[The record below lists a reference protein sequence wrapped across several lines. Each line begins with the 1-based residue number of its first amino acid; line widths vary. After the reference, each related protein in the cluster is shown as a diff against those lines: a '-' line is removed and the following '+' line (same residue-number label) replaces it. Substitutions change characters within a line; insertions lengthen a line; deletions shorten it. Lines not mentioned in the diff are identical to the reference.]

1 MSKFLLSVAL
11 LGAALIA
18 SADGTLTYGDWKFNY
33 TGETNDATITS
44 VNTQGGSNLD
54 MTSNTE
60 GVTVTAIRSTVFDG
74 CSNLANLTLPST
86 MTQFEA
92 DSHIFTGD
100 FIGNI
105 IDNNSKSVYLP
116 VGDSSEIE
124 KLEKEGKTA
133 FEDNPD
139 ITINLTV
146 TEGDILQDGGA
157 NCWGASIFCIGKN
170 AFPTS
175 LEGSVQLYWW
185 GDRQPENIKGKFGIV
200 YAWNQ
205 RTIATAVPVT
215 APFSVT
221 MHIADH
227 TVTVTATQGEGENAQ
242 PIPFMVNGV
251 EQNEAKLSSYT
262 VSGFNYF
269 SYGMATGINATVKI
283 DTNTPPRQ
291 MPHFANTGLTSITGN
306 DYITSEGNGTL
317 RYDDDKSLIYKPLN
331 DVGSYFTIANQ
342 NNQYFYSNLRTDA
355 RGALDTGSDNG
366 RRVFGAEMSTA
377 IAPGSLFKVGH
388 CLTDGGYKIAAVNS
402 GSNTLEFGGKGGHD
416 NLDVCVSTWSQAY
429 VTTWLGD
436 DKYILTNKQKKDEV
450 YHFYPLSVNAGEAVK
465 LTENN
470 NVDIADETYHMT
482 VKPATAIKLTF
493 GDDVHYQATT
503 LPVAVTIPQNV
514 KAFEITGVT
523 DKNEAMQKELT
534 GTLPANTPFLA
545 YCNDMEADFTIQA
558 EAATAYE
565 ATNEKSLFK
574 GTSTRVYGLQAGT
587 FLTLDPASHA
597 FVKTNATEVAL
608 GVPYILTS
616 SITNPNYNGESL
628 SLPAADPT
636 SIHEVFSNAAADND
650 VYDLMGRKLSAPA
663 KGINIINGRKIYV
676 K

>member
-1 MSKFLLSVAL
+1 MSKFLLSMAL

-18 SADGTLTYGDWKFNY
+18 SADGTLTYSDWKFNY

-92 DSHIFTGD
+92 DSKLFDGE
-100 FIGNI
+100 FIG
-105 IDNNSKSVYLP
+105 KKGV
-116 VGDSSEIE
+116 
-124 KLEKEGKTA
+124 KTEGGRDGANLTLGVT
-133 FEDNPD
+133 FQENPD
-139 ITINLTV
+139 IKVTIDVKTGNAATGSFN
-146 TEGDILQDGGA
+146 E
-157 NCWGASIFCIGKN
+157 WGNTIFAIGKIP
-170 AFPTS
+170 FPNPRELKNSIQIYYTKDATLQIVKYGDNNYSHPITS
-175 LEGSVQLYWW
+175 
-185 GDRQPENIKGKFGIV
+185 
-200 YAWNQ
+200 
-205 RTIATAVPVT
+205 TTAVP
-215 APFSVT
+215 
-221 MHIADH
+221 
-227 TVTVTATQGEGENAQ
+227 
-242 PIPFMVNGV
+242 IPFTMTFHMYEGHLEVSAT
-251 EQNEAKLSSYT
+251 NEDGTAVSFKDYGEKVYLENYT
-262 VSGFNYF
+262 IGEFSDF
-269 SYGMATGINATVKI
+269 SYGMGDGMNAKVTI
-283 DTNTPPRQ
+283 DANTPPRQ

-317 RYDDDKSLIYKPLN
+317 RYADDKSLIYKPLN

-355 RGALDTGSDNG
+355 SGALDESSDHG

-388 CLTDGGYKIAAVNS
+388 CLADGGYKIAAVNS
-402 GSNTLEFGGKGGHD
+402 GSNTLEFGGKGGYD

-450 YHFYPLSVNAGEAVK
+450 YQFYPLSVNAGEAVK

-503 LPVAVTIPQNV
+503 LPVAVTIPQDV

-523 DKNEAMQKELT
+523 DKNEAMLKELT